1 MSCNWVTWE
10 IEQLLCI
17 DDHDEVSLALST
29 VVGGAGYL
37 GDEIDY
43 LGMVEN
49 GLRREIKATM
59 PLPRA
64 ATPLTNLA
72 FS

>member
-1 MSCNWVTWE
+1 MLCNWVTWE

-17 DDHDEVSLALST
+17 DDHDEVFLALST
-29 VVGGAGYL
+29 IVGGASSL
-37 GDEIDY
+37 RETIDH

-49 GLRREIKATM
+49 GLRREMKAAT